1 MSRLV
6 PGDVATLQVERK
18 AEYGFF
24 LKDPDSGKTV
34 LLHRNQIIN
43 DIEVGM
49 EIDVFLYQ
57 DKDVRLT
64 ATMRIPEIRNG
75 VYGWGEVVGYRKN
88 LGVFVDIG
96 VETDMLVSVDEL
108 PIMYNVWPKRGDRL
122 YITLRLDKKGRLFAK
137 LADEDK
143 IYSISKP
150 APEHMYNRPVTGH
163 IYKTKK
169 VGSYL
174 LTEEGY
180 TCFIHESQR
189 DKEPRLGQY
198 VEGRVIDEKEDGS
211 LNVSLLPFK
220 QERMQE
226 DSDIILQYLDIRGG
240 AMPFWD
246 KSSPEEI
253 LKHFEMSK
261 GAFKRALGKLMKEDK
276 IYQEDGWTYTSDRR

>member
-6 PGDVATLQVERK
+6 PGDVVTLQVERQ

-24 LKDPDSGKTV
+24 LKDPESGKTV
-34 LLHRNQIIN
+34 LLHRNQIIQ
-43 DIEVGM
+43 DIEIGM
-49 EIDVFLYQ
+49 EIEVFLYQ

-75 VYGWGEVVGYRKN
+75 VYGWGEVAGYRKN

-122 YITLRLDKKGRLFAK
+122 YITLRTDKNGRLFGK
-137 LADEDK
+137 LADEDT

-150 APEHMYNRPVTGH
+150 APESMYNRPVKGY

-174 LTEEGY
+174 FTEEGY
-180 TCFIHESQR
+180 ICFIHESQR
-189 DKEPRLGQY
+189 EKEPRLGQY
-198 VEGRVIDEKEDGS
+198 VEGRVIDEKEDGT

-220 QERMQE
+220 QEKMQG
-226 DSDIILQYLDIRGG
+226 DSEIILQYLEIRGG
-240 AMPFWD
+240 AMPYGD
-246 KSSPEEI
+246 KTDPDTI
-253 LKHFEMSK
+253 MKHFEMSK
-261 GAFKRALGKLMKEDK
+261 GAFKRALGKLMKEGK